1 MIDGFLQDCTA
12 ICLWSLLVYS
22 KRIHVQASYHSVIVR
37 KGEEKRAKSIGMK

>member
-12 ICLWSLLVYS
+12 ICLRSLLVYS
-22 KRIHVQASYHSVIVR
+22 KRIHVQVSYHSVIVR